1 MDATSALFGAQAEA
15 DFRVA
20 RSIPRHDL
28 SGQALGTSM
37 FLAQQCIEKQL
48 KAIMLR
54 LNEAMAFEGGDRFLR
69 GMSHRFYP
77 KLHEIRKQF
86 VEGLGMPPVPVLRL
100 MELDT
105 TGHAFERAGR
115 VIGHMGRLWK
125 RYTAPDSPVHVCM
138 WKQSL
143 HVRLEPDELCALDRF
158 LAEDADGLFGAFG
171 IQGAGGIIR
180 GRLRNN
186 AGSPPPM
193 SGVIGDERKTA
204 AAYQDYVWAPHQRLL
219 PRFHDMH
226 VARQD
231 RIFSDVA
238 LRRLGGLA
246 RDEQG
251 SAIKR
256 LVAEFA
262 FDGASLHAHSYL
274 SLYPHHTL
282 GRYPRRLPGGRTSA
296 EIYASSVDSVLHNIY
311 NVARFNLE
319 MLRDRSSKLDG
330 LCRTGHE
337 HGYW

>member
-1 MDATSALFGAQAEA
+1 
-15 DFRVA
+15 
-20 RSIPRHDL
+20 
-28 SGQALGTSM
+28 
-37 FLAQQCIEKQL
+37 
-48 KAIMLR
+48 
-54 LNEAMAFEGGDRFLR
+54 
-69 GMSHRFYP
+69 
-77 KLHEIRKQF
+77 
-86 VEGLGMPPVPVLRL
+86 
-100 MELDT
+100 
-105 TGHAFERAGR
+105 
-115 VIGHMGRLWK
+115 
-125 RYTAPDSPVHVCM
+125 
-138 WKQSL
+138 
-143 HVRLEPDELCALDRF
+143 
-158 LAEDADGLFGAFG
+158 
-171 IQGAGGIIR
+171 
-180 GRLRNN
+180 
-186 AGSPPPM
+186 M

-219 PRFHDMH
+219 PRFHDKH

-246 RDEQG
+246 GDEQG
-251 SAIKR
+251 AAIKR

-296 EIYASSVDSVLHNIY
+296 EIYASSADSVLHNIY

-330 LCRTGHE
+330 LCRKGHE